1 MEALELMVHLVSQE
15 LQDKMGFQVRLERP
29 VKMDAMVHQ
38 EIVELMGLQVY
49 RVKMETQEE
58 MATQDPQDS
67 RVKLD
72 YQV

>member
-15 LQDKMGFQVRLERP
+15 LQDKMDFQVRLERP

>member
-49 RVKMETQEE
+49 RVKMEAKEE

>member
-15 LQDKMGFQVRLERP
+15 LQDKMGIQVRLERP

>member
-1 MEALELMVHLVSQE
+1 MAALELLVPLVSQE

>member
-15 LQDKMGFQVRLERP
+15 LQDKMGIQVRLERP

-67 RVKLD
+67 RVKSD

>member
-15 LQDKMGFQVRLERP
+15 LQDKMGIQVRLERP

-49 RVKMETQEE
+49 RDKMETQEE

-67 RVKLD
+67 RVKSD